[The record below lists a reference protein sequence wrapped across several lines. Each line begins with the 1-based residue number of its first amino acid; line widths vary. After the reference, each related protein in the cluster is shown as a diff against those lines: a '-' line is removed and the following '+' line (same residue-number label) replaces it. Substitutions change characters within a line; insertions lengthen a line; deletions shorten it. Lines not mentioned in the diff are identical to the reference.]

1 MTGFRF
7 NPESLSDLIDQQ
19 QQPKNTLSFLLPQFP
34 LDFLR
39 IGGERE
45 VEKSSY
51 RREDP
56 GILVLQDN
64 NLFLYRVR

>member
-19 QQPKNTLSFLLPQFP
+19 PKNTLSLLLLQFP

-56 GILVLQDN
+56 GILVLRDN